1 MRCLLFLRTLRMSA
15 SVNSKL
21 RYLGSVNKSRTMAG
35 QNLLATLS
43 VPEGP
48 YE

>member
-1 MRCLLFLRTLRMSA
+1 MFLMIPRMSA
-15 SVNSKL
+15 SANSKL
-21 RYLGSVNKSRTMAG
+21 RYLGSANKSRTMAG